1 LDDLLATGGTTKA
14 VIDLVNQLNGQ
25 IIEASYLIELI
36 ELVDLGGAKNCK
48 PINSFSILK
57 Y

>member
-25 IIEASYLIELI
+25 IIEASYLIEL
-36 ELVDLGGAKNCK
+36 VDLGGAKNCK